1 MRAFIPQDYDVFAG
15 LDVDKKSISVTFT
28 NHQGFIQSKRIPY
41 RVEHLVGYVRKHF
54 TDKKVA
60 FAYEAGPTG
69 YGLYDGLVAQAYPCL
84 IAAPAMIPR
93 APGQRVKTNRLDSR
107 GLSENLRGG
116 QLKSIHVPSP
126 LYRELRHLTQ
136 LRDTM
141 VSEVM
146 AMKQRIKSLL
156 LFEGIEF
163 PPAPAGSQWS
173 LIVKAKLRKL
183 PCSNTV
189 RFKLDQLLDSLEFAE
204 KQAVKA
210 TKEIRRFCKN
220 DPELSQCIEYVRSIP
235 GIGWIVA
242 SQLLARIGDWREI
255 KNVRQL
261 AGFLG
266 LVPTENSTGDRT
278 DRGSITHTGDGRLR
292 AKLIQGSW
300 SAIRQEGELREFY
313 RSVCRT
319 HARNIASR
327 VAIVAV
333 ARKLSTRISA
343 VLMEQRP
350 YVVREKVH
358 SAPLTQEETSPQ
370 GTTRREPEPG
380 EQALDGS
387 IHETEIPGPC
397 ALEKGAL
404 QVSVTAVCRATHSR
418 QSLFGRG

>member
-1 MRAFIPQDYDVFAG
+1 MRGKTFIPTDYDIFAG
-15 LDVDKKSISVTFT
+15 LDVDKRSISVTFT
-28 NHQGFIQSKRIPY
+28 NHQGFIRSLRMPY
-41 RVEHLVGYVRKHF
+41 NAEHLLNHVRKHF
-54 TDKKVA
+54 ADQKVA
-60 FAYEAGPTG
+60 FVYEAGPTG

-84 IAAPAMIPR
+84 IAAPSMIPR

-141 VSEVM
+141 MSEVM

-173 LIVKAKLRKL
+173 LMVKDKLRKL
-183 PCSNTV
+183 ACSKTV
-189 RFKLDQLLDSLEFAE
+189 RFKLDQLLDSLEFCE

-210 TKEIRRFCKN
+210 TQEIRRFCKN
-220 DPELSQCIEYVRSIP
+220 DPELSQCIEYLRSIP

-266 LVPTENSTGDRT
+266 LVPTENSTGERT

-292 AKLIQGSW
+292 SKLIQGSW
-300 SAIRQEGELREFY
+300 SAIRQDGELREFF

-319 HARNIASR
+319 HPRNVASR

-333 ARKLSTRISA
+333 ARKLSVRISA
-343 VLMEQRP
+343 VLMQQRP

-370 GTTRREPEPG
+370 GTTRRQREPG
-380 EQALDGS
+380 DNNS
-387 IHETEIPGPC
+387 
-397 ALEKGAL
+397 
-404 QVSVTAVCRATHSR
+404 
-418 QSLFGRG
+418 